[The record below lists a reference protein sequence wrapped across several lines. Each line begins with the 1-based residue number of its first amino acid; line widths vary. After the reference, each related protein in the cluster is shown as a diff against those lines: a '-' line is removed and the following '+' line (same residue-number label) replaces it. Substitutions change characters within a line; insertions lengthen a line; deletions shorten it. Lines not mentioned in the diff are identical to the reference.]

1 MNAAAVWG
9 LMNKVTISG
18 CAARICRS
26 ISTTAASTSGLLARE
41 SKSLL
46 IGERAD
52 RALSDSLLRI
62 AEAASAS
69 SKANGVLTVQLAP
82 DQILAALSLEFAD
95 SLRVPEVEAAVV
107 EIERQIRAAHPEIV
121 TLFIKPQTAAA
132 FKETIRRRYGGEV
145 VEAGIVVPGPPA

>member
-1 MNAAAVWG
+1 M
-9 LMNKVTISG
+9 
-18 CAARICRS
+18 
-26 ISTTAASTSGLLARE
+26 LAPE

-132 FKETIRRRYGGEV
+132 FKETIRRRYGGKV
-145 VEAGIVVPGPPA
+145 VEAGIVVPGTSR